1 MLERSLDQRDTGI
14 AEEILQGASVG
25 EGIIIVHF
33 DPVAGGEMDINPKVA
48 MVVEKQSK
56 ASSRRIAGQRSI
68 PIETRKV
75 GEGRVDNIRGGLA
88 EMFDDETL
96 DRVRTN
102 LFLIRSGLGFTLCS
116 GNVVGVSVLV
126 YNGSMLTPF
135 TPINA
140 EEDSFGGWLP
150 MDELLE
156 AEDVRGI
163 AKEAVLAARDMGLM
177 QSALRDFRSDGLS
190 APLFPEGF
198 SINRYYQERERT
210 GVDVRFTL

>member
-1 MLERSLDQRDTGI
+1 MLERSLDQKDTGI
-14 AEEILQGASVG
+14 AEEVLQGAGIG
-25 EGIIIVHF
+25 EAIIVVHF
-33 DPVAGGEMDINPKVA
+33 DPDAGGERDVNPKVA
-48 MVVEKQSK
+48 VVIEKKSK
-56 ASSRRIAGQRSI
+56 PSSKRTAGQRSI

-96 DRVRTN
+96 DQVRTN
-102 LFLIRSGLGFTLCS
+102 LFLVRSGLGFTLCS
-116 GNVVGVSVLV
+116 GNVVGLSALV
-126 YNGSMLTPF
+126 YDGSTSTPF

-140 EEDSFGGWLP
+140 AEVGFGGWIP
-150 MDELLE
+150 INELLQVG
-156 AEDVRGI
+156 DIRGI
-163 AKEAVLAARDMGLM
+163 AKEFVLAARDMGLI

-198 SINRYYQERERT
+198 SINRYYRQRERA